1 MVWKITTGDNK
12 YQIKYGNNANYA
24 NIENDVTYLTITSNK
39 IFGFNNA
46 NPNSNYLL
54 DINGITHINSNLLV
68 DGNVYISCNLYTSNI
83 IGYRYHNSSNILQLN
98 NTFTNNY
105 SNNIVEI
112 YGKTSLYG
120 KVYISSNKYTINNDS
135 SHLLNIDGSLKAT
148 SIYGDGENIINLN
161 ASKITSGSISVSQG
175 GTGITSITPGQLLF
189 GGTDSESRG
198 IMTQNVNFKIAEGY
212 LVAPMSA
219 KNISADILP
228 VRHGGT
234 GLDSCPQGRIIYGSS
249 IFNDPLKTSPNFV
262 YTESTNTLN
271 VSNIEIRNELRFN
284 KLKKLNSTGTEYN
297 DLEASDIGITPA
309 TEANYGTVI
318 LGPQFELIQ
327 GKLSIKALGIESELW
342 GLGLPLTSNAIIFPR
357 EGANITGRVGINI
370 IRPNHILDVNGSINT
385 SNGGFFID
393 GIPLMGQTGILSQAI
408 YTENL
413 IFAQRLF
420 NNVNLIKGVTIP
432 GATPELNV
440 IIPSILNSNQAILFR
455 DVAADT
461 PWKIKSSDYGET
473 IRNSDN
479 SINSETFEIEYI
491 KGVSITGTSI
501 ATLNKLF
508 ISNTTD
514 TNLTADIFNIAVK
527 NDTTGNQ
534 VKILNITKEGNL
546 LIGTSGNPPSQK
558 LEVKGNITATGYV
571 RSYFSDNRLKTLT
584 SNITDALDIIDSL
597 NGFYYVPNEKA
608 IQLGFEYENEIGLSA
623 QDVQRVIPELVK
635 IAPFDSTKIN
645 DKITSKS
652 GEEYLTICYERLGA
666 VFVEAIKELRKENKS
681 LKDEINIIKKDLDN
695 IKKIIYI
702 Q

>member
-68 DGNVYISCNLYTSNI
+68 DGNVHISCNLYTSNI

-198 IMTQNVNFKIAEGY
+198 IMTQNVNFKITEGY

-219 KNISADILP
+219 KNISADTLP

-234 GLDSCPQGRIIYGSS
+234 GLDSCPQGRIMYGSS

-262 YTESTNTLN
+262 YTEGTNTLN

-284 KLKKLNSTGTEYN
+284 KLKKLNSAGTEYN
-297 DLEASDIGITPA
+297 DLNASDIGITPA

-318 LGPQFELIQ
+318 LGPQFELKQ

-342 GLGLPLTSNAIIFPR
+342 GLGLPLTSNAITFPR

-393 GIPLMGQTGILSQAI
+393 GVPLMGQTGILSQAI
-408 YTENL
+408 YTANL
-413 IFAQRLF
+413 IFAQQLF
-420 NNVNLIKGVTIP
+420 ASVNLIEGVIIP

-440 IIPSILNSNQAILFR
+440 PIPSILNSNQAILYR
-455 DVAADT
+455 DIPTDT
-461 PWKIKSSDYGET
+461 PWKIKSSVLGET
-473 IRNSDN
+473 IRSSDN
-479 SINSETFEIEYI
+479 SKTFEIEYI
-491 KGVSITGTSI
+491 KGESITVTST
-501 ATLNKLF
+501 ATLNKLL
-508 ISNTTD
+508 INNTTD
-514 TNLTADIFNIAVK
+514 TNLTADIFNISVK
-527 NDTTGNQ
+527 NEATGNQ

-546 LIGTSGNPPSQK
+546 LVGTSGNAPSQK

-681 LKDEINIIKKDLDN
+681 LKDEISIIKKDLDN

>member
-1 MVWKITTGDNK
+1 MGWKITTNDNK

-24 NIENDVTYLTITSNK
+24 NIENDVSYLTITSNK

-46 NPNSNYLL
+46 NPNPNYLL

-189 GGTDSESRG
+189 GGIDSESRG
-198 IMTQNVNFKIAEGY
+198 IMTQNANFKIDSGY
-212 LVAPMSA
+212 LVASMSA
-219 KNISADILP
+219 RNISADTLP

-284 KLKKLNSTGTEYN
+284 KLKKLNSAGTEYN
-297 DLEASDIGITPA
+297 DLEPSDIGITPA
-309 TEANYGTVI
+309 SETNYGTVI
-318 LGPQFELIQ
+318 LGSQIELIQ

-342 GLGLPLTSNAIIFPR
+342 GRGLPSTSNAIAFPR
-357 EGANITGRVGINI
+357 EGANITEGRVGINI
-370 IRPNHILDVNGSINT
+370 IRPNHILDVKGSINT

-408 YTENL
+408 YTANL
-413 IFAQRLF
+413 IFAQQLF
-420 NNVNLIKGVTIP
+420 GSVNLIEGITIP

-461 PWKIKSSDYGET
+461 PWKIKSSILGET
-473 IRNSDN
+473 IRSSDN
-479 SINSETFEIEYI
+479 SINSETFEVEY
-491 KGVSITGTSI
+491 ITGTQI
-501 ATLNKLF
+501 ARLNKVF

-527 NDTTGNQ
+527 NETTGNQ

-546 LIGTSGNPPSQK
+546 LVGTSGNAPSQK

-666 VFVEAIKELRKENKS
+666 VFVEAIKELRKENKI
-681 LKDEINIIKKDLDN
+681 LKDEIVTIKKDLDN

>member
-198 IMTQNVNFKIAEGY
+198 IITQNVNFKIAEGY
-212 LVAPMSA
+212 LVASMSA
-219 KNISADILP
+219 KNISADTLP

-284 KLKKLNSTGTEYN
+284 KLKKLNSAGTEYN
-297 DLEASDIGITPA
+297 DLEPSDIGITPA
-309 TEANYGTVI
+309 SESNYGTVI
-318 LGPQFELIQ
+318 LGSQFELIQ

-342 GLGLPLTSNAIIFPR
+342 GLGLPLTSNAITFPR
-357 EGANITGRVGINI
+357 EGANITGGRVGINI

-408 YTENL
+408 YTANL
-413 IFAQRLF
+413 TFAKELF
-420 NNVNLIKGVTIP
+420 ANVNLINGVTIP

-455 DVAADT
+455 DVAANT
-461 PWKIKSSDYGET
+461 PWKIKSSIFGET
-473 IRNSDN
+473 IRSSDN
-479 SINSETFEIEYI
+479 SINSETFEVEY
-491 KGVSITGTSI
+491 ITGTEI
-501 ATLNKLF
+501 ARLNKVF

-527 NDTTGNQ
+527 NETTGNQ

-546 LIGTSGNPPSQK
+546 LVGTSGNAPSQK

-681 LKDEINIIKKDLDN
+681 LKNEINIIKKDLDN

>member
-1 MVWKITTGDNK
+1 M
-12 YQIKYGNNANYA
+12 
-24 NIENDVTYLTITSNK
+24 E
-39 IFGFNNA
+39 
-46 NPNSNYLL
+46 P
-54 DINGITHINSNLLV
+54 
-68 DGNVYISCNLYTSNI
+68 
-83 IGYRYHNSSNILQLN
+83 
-98 NTFTNNY
+98 
-105 SNNIVEI
+105 
-112 YGKTSLYG
+112 
-120 KVYISSNKYTINNDS
+120 
-135 SHLLNIDGSLKAT
+135 
-148 SIYGDGENIINLN
+148 
-161 ASKITSGSISVSQG
+161 
-175 GTGITSITPGQLLF
+175 
-189 GGTDSESRG
+189 
-198 IMTQNVNFKIAEGY
+198 
-212 LVAPMSA
+212 
-219 KNISADILP
+219 
-228 VRHGGT
+228 
-234 GLDSCPQGRIIYGSS
+234 
-249 IFNDPLKTSPNFV
+249 
-262 YTESTNTLN
+262 
-271 VSNIEIRNELRFN
+271 
-284 KLKKLNSTGTEYN
+284 
-297 DLEASDIGITPA
+297 SDIGITPA
-309 TEANYGTVI
+309 SETNYGTVM
-318 LGPQFELIQ
+318 LGPQFDLIQ

-546 LIGTSGNPPSQK
+546 LIGTSGNAPSQK

-584 SNITDALDIIDSL
+584 SNITGALDIIDSL

-681 LKDEINIIKKDLDN
+681 LKNEINIIKKDLDN

>member
-68 DGNVYISCNLYTSNI
+68 DGNVHISCNLYTSNI
-83 IGYRYHNSSNILQLN
+83 IGYRYHNSNNILQLN

-219 KNISADILP
+219 KNISADTLP

-234 GLDSCPQGRIIYGSS
+234 GLDSCPQGRIMYGSS

-309 TEANYGTVI
+309 SASNYGTVI
-318 LGPQFELIQ
+318 LGSQFELIQ

-342 GLGLPLTSNAIIFPR
+342 GLGLPLTSNAITFPR
-357 EGANITGRVGINI
+357 EGANITGGRVGINI

-393 GIPLMGQTGILSQAI
+393 GVPLMGQTGILSQAI
-408 YTENL
+408 YTANL
-413 IFAQRLF
+413 IFAQQLF
-420 NNVNLIKGVTIP
+420 NNINLIEGVTIP

-461 PWKIKSSDYGET
+461 PWKIKSSILGET
-473 IRNSDN
+473 IRSSDN
-479 SINSETFEIEYI
+479 SINSETFEVEY
-491 KGVSITGTSI
+491 ITGTSI

-527 NDTTGNQ
+527 NETTGNQ

-546 LIGTSGNPPSQK
+546 LIGTSGNAPSQK

-681 LKDEINIIKKDLDN
+681 LKDEISIIKKDLDN